1 MIRVFDT
8 MERTRAVKL
17 MRKWYSIIPKSPWLS
32 IYAWIIFC
40 LLPFFFIFKSWSAV
54 GISVGIGLLVLFF
67 ISYFFSFR
75 SKSGLVYMW
84 LSFEIVISVIMTLLF
99 GYVYFSIFTAIFIGN
114 IRNNVGFFIMYGL
127 HIAFT
132 IGAVVA
138 GFFIE
143 LNLFLPQIH
152 FIIITI
158 IGVILLPFNL
168 YNKNRRENLEDQLE
182 DAKDRISELILLE
195 ERERIARDLH
205 DTLGQ
210 KLSMIGLKSDL
221 ARRLIVKSP
230 ADAERELADIRQTA
244 STALKEVRELV
255 ADMRSTKLTDELI
268 RVGQILSAAEIE
280 LNIIGAPPVAST
292 LPSNME
298 NVLSMCLK
306 EAVTNVVKHSEAT
319 VCDVTFSQTDKE
331 VSIIVSDNGVGM
343 KEQQLESSGL
353 KGMRERLEFVNG
365 SLRTEVNRGTKLTI
379 TMPIV
384 ITHQVEEGKS

>member
-1 MIRVFDT
+1 MQ
-8 MERTRAVKL
+8 MH
-17 MRKWYSIIPKSPWLS
+17 KWYKIIPKSPWLS

-40 LLPFFFIFKSWSAV
+40 LLPFFFIFRSWSAV
-54 GISVGIGLLVLFF
+54 GISVGIGLLALFF
-67 ISYFFSFR
+67 ISYFFSFK

-138 GFFIE
+138 GFFID
-143 LNLFLPQIH
+143 LNLFLPQVH

-168 YNKNRRENLEDQLE
+168 YNRGKRENLEGQLE
-182 DAKDRISELILLE
+182 DAKDRISELILHE

-221 ARRLIVKSP
+221 ARRLIAKSP
-230 ADAERELADIRQTA
+230 EAAERELVDIRQTA

-255 ADMRSTKLTDELI
+255 ADMRATKLTDEMI
-268 RVGQILSAAEIE
+268 RVRQILSAGEIE
-280 LNIIGAPPVAST
+280 LTVIGTPPATGT

-306 EAVTNVVKHSEAT
+306 ETVTNVVKHSEAIA
-319 VCDVTFSQTDKE
+319 CE
-331 VSIIVSDNGVGM
+331 VEFKQMEDEIAIIVHDNGVGM
-343 KEQQLESSGL
+343 KEQQSASSGL

-365 SLRTEVNRGTKLTI
+365 SLQIEEDRGTKLTI
-379 TMPIV
+379 RMPIV
-384 ITHQVEEGKS
+384 ITHQVEEGKSS

>member
-1 MIRVFDT
+1 MH
-8 MERTRAVKL
+8 
-17 MRKWYSIIPKSPWLS
+17 KWYKIIPKSPWLS

-40 LLPFFFIFKSWSAV
+40 LLPFFFIFRSWSAFD
-54 GISVGIGLLVLFF
+54 ISIGIGLLALFF
-67 ISYFFSFR
+67 ISYFFSFK
-75 SKSGLVYMW
+75 SKSGIVYMW
-84 LSFEIVISVIMTLLF
+84 LSFEIVISVVMTLLF

-114 IRNNVGFFIMYGL
+114 IRNKVGFFIMYGL
-127 HIAFT
+127 HIALT
-132 IGAVVA
+132 IGAIVA
-138 GFFIE
+138 GFFID

-152 FIIITI
+152 FIIITV

-168 YNKNRRENLEDQLE
+168 YNRGRRENLEGQLE

-221 ARRLIVKSP
+221 ARRLITKSP
-230 ADAERELADIRQTA
+230 EEAERELADIRQTA

-255 ADMRSTKLTDELI
+255 ADMRATKLTDEMI
-268 RVGQILSAAEIE
+268 RVRQILSAGEIE
-280 LNIIGAPPVAST
+280 LKVTGVPPAAT
-292 LPSNME
+292 ILPSNME

-306 EAVTNVVKHSEAT
+306 EAVTNVVKHSEAKECE
-319 VCDVTFSQTDKE
+319 VAFIQTEDE
-331 VSIIVSDNGVGM
+331 VVIVVHDNGVGM
-343 KEQQLESSGL
+343 KEQQSVSSGL

-365 SLRTEVNRGTKLTI
+365 SLHIEEHRGTKLTI
-379 TMPIV
+379 RMPIV

>member
-1 MIRVFDT
+1 MQ
-8 MERTRAVKL
+8 
-17 MRKWYSIIPKSPWLS
+17 KWYSIIPKSPWLS

-40 LLPFFFIFKSWSAV
+40 LLPFFFIFKSWAALE
-54 GISVGIGLLVLFF
+54 ISVGISLLLLFF
-67 ISYFFSFR
+67 VSYFFSFK

-84 LSFEIVISVIMTLLF
+84 ISFEMAINVVMTLLF
-99 GYVYFSIFTAIFIGN
+99 GYVYFSIFTAFFIGN
-114 IRNNVGFFIMYGL
+114 IRNPVGFFIMYGL

-138 GFFIE
+138 GFFID
-143 LNLFLPQIH
+143 LNLFLPQVH

-168 YNKNRRENLEDQLE
+168 YNRSKRENLEGQLE

-221 ARRLIVKSP
+221 AKRLIHKNP
-230 ADAERELADIRQTA
+230 ENAEKELNDIRQTA

-255 ADMRSTKLTDELI
+255 ADMRATKLSDELL
-268 RVGQILSAAEIE
+268 RVRQILLAAEIDMKLE
-280 LNIIGAPPVAST
+280 GNPIVTSI
-292 LPSNME
+292 PSNVE

-319 VCDVTFSQTDKE
+319 ECIIHFKQAGDSI
-331 VSIIVSDNGVGM
+331 SIIVHDNGVGM
-343 KEQQLESSGL
+343 KEQKSVSSGL

-365 SLRTEVNRGTKLTI
+365 SLQTENDRGTKLTI
-379 TMPIV
+379 NMPVV
-384 ITHQVEEGKS
+384 ITHQVEEGLL

>member
-8 MERTRAVKL
+8 MERTRTVKL
-17 MRKWYSIIPKSPWLS
+17 MQKWYSIIPKSPWLS

-54 GISVGIGLLVLFF
+54 GISVGIGLLILFF

-221 ARRLIVKSP
+221 ARRLIAKSP

-255 ADMRSTKLTDELI
+255 ADMRATKLTDELI
-268 RVGQILSAAEIE
+268 RVGQILSAAEID
-280 LNIIGAPPVAST
+280 LNIIGTPPATST

-319 VCDVTFSQTDKE
+319 VCDVTFSQTGKE

-343 KEQQLESSGL
+343 KEQQLESTGL

-365 SLRTEVNRGTKLTI
+365 SLRTEVNQGTKLTI
-379 TMPIV
+379 RMPIV